1 MQQMVL
7 SQVIKKQI
15 NNFHESPKTESKSET
30 GSFKL
35 TSSQKIALKK
45 IADEQ
50 GVKVSQL
57 VHASIELYLD
67 YLPHIDALRENFEII
82 DPLLKRLR

>member
-1 MQQMVL
+1 MHQMVL

-15 NNFHESPKTESKSET
+15 NNFHESPLTESKSET

-45 IADEQ
+45 IADDQ
-50 GVKVSQL
+50 GVAVSQL
-57 VHASIELYLD
+57 VHKSIELYLD
-67 YLPHIDALRENFEII
+67 YLPHIDVLVDNSEVIS
-82 DPLLKRLR
+82 PLLERLR